1 MDTSDVE
8 LPQPRPEHRQVEAGQ
23 ASVVRTVEWVRGG
36 RAQHVV
42 EIHLSHQ
49 TCAGKTLGYINLLE
63 TCEPSNSIEG
73 VSRGPLTCSQKRIY
87 LF

>member
-1 MDTSDVE
+1 MSVLFSLIKSMDTFDVE
-8 LPQPRPEHRQVEAGQ
+8 LPQPRPQHRQVEASQ

-49 TCAGKTLGYINLLE
+49 TCAGKNIIDLLE
-63 TCEPSNSIEG
+63 TRVNLPMDCRNS
-73 VSRGPLTCSQKRIY
+73 Q
-87 LF
+87 